1 MPSFPI
7 VDSHVHL
14 YDPSWLGYSWL
25 RGVPKINRRYDLSD
39 FDACRGEVA
48 IERIVFAEV
57 AVDRGLHFAEAA
69 WVQGL
74 ADRDPRLGGMIA
86 HAPLEKGAAVAA
98 DLDRLAEYPSL
109 RGVRRLIETETDY
122 SFCLAADFLDG
133 LRLLPQRSLT
143 FDICVKHWGLVFA
156 VELAKRCPEVSFVLD
171 HIGKPGIRH
180 GLVEP
185 WKSQLRE
192 LASLPNVVC
201 KLSGVVTEADH
212 QHWRREQLRPYVEHV
227 LDCFGFQRVM
237 YGSDWTVSE
246 LTHAY
251 PEWVAILDEIT
262 TGCSDDELRSLYRD
276 TAIRTYRLDS
286 PG

>member
-1 MPSFPI
+1 M
-7 VDSHVHL
+7 
-14 YDPSWLGYSWL
+14 
-25 RGVPKINRRYDLSD
+25 
-39 FDACRGEVA
+39 
-48 IERIVFAEV
+48 
-57 AVDRGLHFAEAA
+57 
-69 WVQGL
+69 
-74 ADRDPRLGGMIA
+74 
-86 HAPLEKGAAVAA
+86 
-98 DLDRLAEYPSL
+98 
-109 RGVRRLIETETDY
+109 
-122 SFCLAADFLDG
+122 
-133 LRLLPQRSLT
+133 
-143 FDICVKHWGLVFA
+143 
-156 VELAKRCPEVSFVLD
+156 LD

-227 LDCFGFQRVM
+227 LDCFGFKRVM

-262 TGCSDDELRSLYRD
+262 AGCSDDELRAFIATRRSGPIGWTSSANRPSARGRRRAAPSFGQFGQAAANSFLGGSARPARIESRRAAISPRRARGTTTTPSASPTTRSPVATGTPPTTTGRPTVPGPLRTQLLGVMPRQNTAGRPRRCRPGRAPCRRSRSRRHPCCGPCRGEVAAHARAGEALAGRRRSPRPASLRQGRRAGPD
-276 TAIRTYRLDS
+276 CRWGRTSR
-286 PG
+286 